1 VHCLSTRHQQKAL
14 GIQALQRVVLPAQQT
29 CQVDCQPFPEG
40 NIGLR
45 ASGMTASVSTL
56 QSKAN
61 TQQLEAIL
69 ATDGPVLIIAGPG
82 SGKTFTLVERI
93 VHLITHKGVSPESL
107 LVVTF
112 TDKAAREL
120 TTRISNRLAELGIC
134 YNLNEMYL
142 GTFHSIC
149 LRFLED
155 YREYTRLKRSFTL
168 FDQFDQ
174 QYFLYQHIKDFREL
188 PDTQFVLGD
197 DQSGR
202 WAQSEN
208 LLKWLNKVR
217 EEAIDVTTMAAAPE
231 LEIRTLAACFA
242 KYQELLH
249 ENNSL
254 DFSGIQ
260 YETLQLLENHLDVLA
275 QLREKLTYMMV
286 DEYQDTNTIQE
297 RILQLLAGER
307 RNLCVV
313 GDDDQGLYR
322 FRGATIRNILEFP
335 TLFPDGKCKQV
346 KLTVNYRSHP
356 DIIRFYN
363 DWMLEQNW
371 EIGNRLFR
379 FAKKILPREDNFPD
393 MPTVLRLAASDDK
406 GNTDIWY
413 SEVLTF
419 LNGLKYSGKLADWNQ
434 VAFLFRSVK
443 NNKVVALA
451 RFLESSGV
459 PVFSPRSNLFFERE
473 EIRLMIGALIFL
485 FPQFPQ
491 LRAWAEGVSLPI
503 WNYYDHQC
511 FKPFTDEL
519 RKTENQRLLD
529 WARPL
534 AKRHAVLAQNTDY
547 AFSGLFY
554 QLLQFPLFSRFLTEE
569 AVQGVDKGRA
579 ARNLATFS
587 KLLTKFEYLHF
598 VSVLNPDYL
607 EKNLRDLFNQFLR
620 FLSEGGIGEYEDESE
635 YAPKGCVSFLTI
647 HQSKGLEFPVV
658 VCGSLEA
665 VPRKQYGNLDVLL
678 EDGGY
683 LSKVRFEPL
692 EHIKNFDFRRLF
704 YTAFSRAQNL
714 LVLAAQ
720 ENHGRGKSPSKYFE
734 HLFYKLPSWRDVD
747 FSALNFDA
755 VKEINLKREYSFTS
769 HITVFENCA
778 EQYRFFKELE
788 FNPIRAGA
796 QLFGT
801 LVHQTIE
808 DIHKAVLRG
817 EEATISIDQIQSW
830 LTVNYQ
836 YLSKRERQYLA
847 PQTLKAVE
855 NHVLGY
861 YQREN
866 GNWDRIKEAEVEI
879 SLVKD
884 QYILKGSVDLIRGEH
899 DTVEI
904 IDFKSEKKPDM
915 EKDREQL
922 KQYQHQLEVYAHLVE
937 ERTGQKVSR
946 MHLYYTGE
954 DGGNPY
960 VSFAKDDRAIGK
972 TVTQFD
978 NIVSRIERHDYQMAA
993 RPTKLCPNCDMRAYC
1008 DNKNWKFRKV
1018 EK

>member
-1 VHCLSTRHQQKAL
+1 MTVSSAS
-14 GIQALQRVVLPAQQT
+14 
-29 CQVDCQPFPEG
+29 
-40 NIGLR
+40 LR
-45 ASGMTASVSTL
+45 SR
-56 QSKAN
+56 AN
-61 TQQLEAIL
+61 QDQLEAIL

-93 VHLITHKGVSPESL
+93 VYLITQKGISPESL
-107 LVVTF
+107 FVVTF

-120 TTRISNRLAELGIC
+120 TTRISNRLGELGIQF
-134 YNLNEMYL
+134 NLNEMFL

-149 LRFLED
+149 LRMLEE
-155 YREYTRLKRSFTL
+155 YREFTRLKRSFTL

-174 QYFLYQHIKDFREL
+174 QYFLYQHIRVFREL
-188 PDTQFVLGD
+188 PDAQLVMGD
-197 DQSGR
+197 DQTGR

-208 LLKWLNKVR
+208 LLKWLNKVS
-217 EEAIDVTTMAAAPE
+217 EEALDIDALVKAPE
-231 LEIRTLAACFA
+231 PEIHALATCFT
-242 KYQELLH
+242 KYQELLNEH
-249 ENNSL
+249 NSL

-260 YETLQLLENHLDVLA
+260 YEALKLLEEQPGVLA
-275 QLREKLTYMMV
+275 ALRKKFTHLMV

-297 RILQLLAGER
+297 RILLMLAGNH

-335 TLFPDGKCKQV
+335 ALFDAGQCKQI

-363 DWMLEQNW
+363 EWMKEQVW
-371 EIGNRLFR
+371 IDGKREFR
-379 FAKKILPREDNFPD
+379 FAKEIIPRKEDFPD
-393 MPTVLRLAASDDK
+393 LPTAVRLAASEEKED
-406 GNTDIWY
+406 NANWHA
-413 SEVLTF
+413 EVLAF
-419 LNGLKYSGKLADWNQ
+419 LNHLKGSGRLTDWNQ

-443 NNKVVALA
+443 NDKVVALA
-451 RFLESSGV
+451 RFLEAQGV
-459 PVFSPRSNLFFERE
+459 PVFSPRSNMFFERE

-485 FPQFPQ
+485 FPQFPKV
-491 LRAWAEGVSLPI
+491 RAWAEGVTLPI
-503 WNYYDHQC
+503 WDYYDHQC
-511 FKPFTDEL
+511 LKPFLDEL
-519 RKTENQRLLD
+519 RKTENKPLLD

-534 AKRHAVLAQNTDY
+534 AKRHAVLTQNTDY

-554 QLLQFPLFSRFLTEE
+554 QLLQFPLFSRFISEE

-579 ARNLATFS
+579 ARNLGTFS
-587 KLLTKFEYLHF
+587 KLLTKFEYLHY
-598 VSVLNPDYL
+598 VSVLNPEYN
-607 EKNLRDLFNQFLR
+607 EKNIRDLFNQFLR
-620 FLSEGGIGEYEDESE
+620 FLVDGGIGEYEDESE
-635 YAPKGCVSFLTI
+635 YAPKGCISFLTI

-665 VPRKQYGNLDVLL
+665 VPRKQYGELDVLL

-683 LSKVRFEPL
+683 LSKARFEPL
-692 EHIKNFDFRRLF
+692 DHIKNFDFWRLF

-714 LVLAAQ
+714 LVLATQ
-720 ENHGRGKSPSKYFE
+720 ERHGRGLGKSPSKYFE
-734 HLFYKLPSWRDVD
+734 KLFYSLPSWRDID
-747 FSALNFDA
+747 LTALTFEA
-755 VKEINLKREYSFTS
+755 VKQINLKREYSFTS

-778 EQYRFFKELE
+778 EQYRFFKDLE
-788 FNPIRAGA
+788 FNPVRAGA

-808 DIHKAVLRG
+808 DIHKAILRG
-817 EEATISIDQIQSW
+817 EESSVTPERIKDW
-830 LTVNYQ
+830 LSKNYQ
-836 YLSKRERQYLA
+836 FLSKRERQYLA
-847 PQTLKAVE
+847 PQTLRAVE

-861 YQREN
+861 FNRES

-884 QYILKGSVDLIRGEH
+884 QYILKGSVDLIRGED

-915 EKDREQL
+915 ERDRDRI
-922 KQYQHQLEVYAHLVE
+922 KQYQNQLEVYAHLVE

-954 DGGNPY
+954 DSGNPY
-960 VSFAKDDRAIGK
+960 VSFTKDDRTIGK
-972 TVTQFD
+972 TIARFD
-978 NIVSRIERHDYQMAA
+978 DIVSRIEKQDYQITT
-993 RPTKLCPNCDMRAYC
+993 RPAKRCLECDMRAYC
-1008 DNKNWKFRKV
+1008 DNKNWKFRKND
-1018 EK
+1018 

>member
-1 VHCLSTRHQQKAL
+1 MTPLNSEVDLRTQANPQQFA
-14 GIQALQRVVLPAQQT
+14 AV
-29 CQVDCQPFPEG
+29 
-40 NIGLR
+40 
-45 ASGMTASVSTL
+45 
-56 QSKAN
+56 
-61 TQQLEAIL
+61 L
-69 ATDGPVLIIAGPG
+69 ATEGPVLIIAGPG
-82 SGKTFTLVERI
+82 SGKTFTLVERVI
-93 VHLITHKGVSPESL
+93 YLITHKGVAPESL
-107 LVVTF
+107 MVVTF

-120 TTRISNRLAELGIC
+120 TTRISNRLADLRIQF
-134 YNLNEMYL
+134 NLNEMYL

-149 LRFLED
+149 LRLLED
-155 YREYTRLKRSFTL
+155 YREFTRLKRSFTL

-188 PDTQFVLGD
+188 PDAQFVMGE

-202 WAQSEN
+202 WMQSEN
-208 LLKWLNKVR
+208 LLKWLNKVS
-217 EEAIDVTTMAAAPE
+217 EEALDLRTLAAAPE
-231 LEIRTLAACFA
+231 PEIRSLAACFA

-249 ENNSL
+249 EHNAL

-260 YETLQLLENHLDVLA
+260 YEALQLLENRPEVLA
-275 QLREKLTYMMV
+275 QLREMLTHLMV

-297 RILQLLAGER
+297 RILLLLAGER

-335 TLFPDGKCKQV
+335 ALFDDSQCKQFR
-346 KLTVNYRSHP
+346 LTVNYRSHP

-363 DWMLEQNW
+363 EWMGEQTW
-371 EIGNRLFR
+371 DDGTRVFR
-379 FAKKILPREDNFPD
+379 FAKQIVAREDDFPD
-393 MPTVLRLAASDDK
+393 MPTVVRLAASDDN
-406 GNTDIWY
+406 GETTNWHA
-413 SEVLTF
+413 EVLTF
-419 LNGLKYSGKLADWNQ
+419 LNGLKASGKLSDWNQ

-443 NNKVVALA
+443 NSKVVALA
-451 RFLESSGV
+451 RFLEAEGV
-459 PVFSPRSNLFFERE
+459 PVFSPRSNMFFERE
-473 EIRLMIGALIFL
+473 EIRLMIGAMIFL
-485 FPQFPQ
+485 FPQFPKV
-491 LRAWAEGVSLPI
+491 RAWAEGVHLDA
-503 WNYYDHQC
+503 WDYYDHQC

-519 RKTENQRLLD
+519 RKPENKPLLD

-534 AKRHAVLAQNTDY
+534 AKRHAVLTQNTDY

-554 QLLQFPLFSRFLTEE
+554 QLLQFPLFSRFLSEE
-569 AVQGVDKGRA
+569 ALQSVDKGRA
-579 ARNLATFS
+579 ARNLGTLS
-587 KLLTKFEYLHF
+587 KLLTKFEYLHY
-598 VSVLNPDYL
+598 VSVLNPDFL

-620 FLSEGGIGEYEDESE
+620 FLHDGGIGEYEDEAE

-665 VPRKQYGNLDVLL
+665 VPRKQHAALDVLL
-678 EDGGY
+678 EDGCY
-683 LSKVRFEPL
+683 LSKPRFEPL
-692 EHIKNFDFRRLF
+692 DQIKHFDFRRLF

-720 ENHGRGKSPSKYFE
+720 ERDGRGLGKSPSKYFE
-734 HLFYKLPSWRDVD
+734 RLFYELPSWRDVD
-747 FSALNFDA
+747 LSALTYEA
-755 VKEINLKREYSFTS
+755 VKQINLKREYSFTS

-788 FNPIRAGA
+788 FAPIRESPM
-796 QLFGT
+796 LFGT

-808 DIHKAVLRG
+808 DIHKTVLRG
-817 EEATISIDQIQSW
+817 EEHTITLDAIKVWFSA
-830 LTVNYQ
+830 NYAM
-836 YLSKRERQYLA
+836 LSKKERVYLA
-847 PQTLKAVE
+847 PPSQQAALL
-855 NHVLGY
+855 HVLRY
-861 YQREN
+861 YEREN

-915 EKDREQL
+915 EKERERLRQC
-922 KQYQHQLEVYAHLVE
+922 QHQLEVYAHLVE

-960 VSFAKDDRAIGK
+960 VSFTKDGRAIGK
-972 TVTQFD
+972 TIARFD
-978 NIVSRIERHDYQMAA
+978 EIVARIERQDYQIAA
-993 RPTKLCPNCDMRAYC
+993 RPTKLCQSCDMRAYC
-1008 DNKNWKFRKV
+1008 DNKNWTFRRNHG
-1018 EK
+1018 

>member
-1 VHCLSTRHQQKAL
+1 
-14 GIQALQRVVLPAQQT
+14 
-29 CQVDCQPFPEG
+29 
-40 NIGLR
+40 
-45 ASGMTASVSTL
+45 MTSNTTAL

-61 TQQLEAIL
+61 PEQLEAIL

-93 VHLITHKGVSPESL
+93 VYLITHKGIAPESL

-120 TTRISNRLAELGIC
+120 TTRISNRLAELNIQF
-134 YNLNEMYL
+134 NLNEMYL

-149 LRFLED
+149 LRLLED
-155 YREYTRLKRSFTL
+155 YREFTRLKRSFTL

-174 QYFLYQHIKDFREL
+174 QYFLYQHIKGFREL
-188 PDTQFVLGD
+188 PDAQLVMGY
-197 DQSGR
+197 DQTGR

-208 LLKWLNKVR
+208 LLKWLNKVS
-217 EEAIDVTTMAAAPE
+217 EEALDAATLAVAPE
-231 LEIRTLAACFA
+231 VEIRALATCFA
-242 KYQELLH
+242 KYQELLNEH
-249 ENNSL
+249 NSL

-260 YETLQLLENHLDVLA
+260 YEALQLLEKRPEVLA
-275 QLREKLTYMMV
+275 QLRDKLTHLMV

-297 RILQLLAGER
+297 RILLLLTGER

-335 TLFPDGKCKQV
+335 ALFNEGQCKQV

-363 DWMLEQNW
+363 EWMKEQVW
-371 EIGNRLFR
+371 DDGSRVFR
-379 FAKKILPREDNFPD
+379 FAKQIVPREDDFPD
-393 MPTVLRLAASDDK
+393 LPTAVRLTASGDNGDTT
-406 GNTDIWY
+406 NWHA
-413 SEVLTF
+413 EVLAF
-419 LNGLKYSGKLADWNQ
+419 LNGLKNSGQLSDWNQ

-443 NNKVVALA
+443 SDKVVALA
-451 RFLESSGV
+451 RFLEAQGV
-459 PVFSPRSNLFFERE
+459 PVFSPRSNMFFERE
-473 EIRLMIGALIFL
+473 EVRLMIGALIFL
-485 FPQFPQ
+485 FPQFPKV
-491 LRAWAEGVSLPI
+491 RAWAEGVTLPI
-503 WNYYDHQC
+503 WDYYDHQC
-511 FKPFTDEL
+511 FKPFIDEL
-519 RKTENQRLLD
+519 RKPENKAMLD

-547 AFSGLFY
+547 TFSGLFY
-554 QLLQFPLFSRFLTEE
+554 QLLQFPLFSRFLIEE

-579 ARNLATFS
+579 ARNLGTFS

-598 VSVLNPDYL
+598 VSVLNPEWL

-620 FLSEGGIGEYEDESE
+620 FLQDGGIGEYEDEAE

-665 VPRKQYGNLDVLL
+665 VPRKQYSALDVLL

-683 LSKVRFEPL
+683 LSKERFEPL
-692 EHIKNFDFRRLF
+692 DHIKNFDFWRLF

-720 ENHGRGKSPSKYFE
+720 EKQGHGKSPSKYFE
-734 HLFYKLPSWRDVD
+734 RLFYELPSWRDID
-747 FSALNFDA
+747 LSALTFEA
-755 VKEINLKREYSFTS
+755 VKQINLKREYSFTS

-778 EQYRFFKELE
+778 EQYRFFKDLE
-788 FNPIRAGA
+788 FTPIRESPM
-796 QLFGT
+796 LFGT

-808 DIHKAVLRG
+808 DIHKVVLRG
-817 EEATISIDQIQSW
+817 EEGSLSFDAIKGWFSI
-830 LTVNYQ
+830 NYAM
-836 YLSKRERQYLA
+836 LSKKERVYLA
-847 PQTLKAVE
+847 PSSQQAALL
-855 NHVLGY
+855 HVLRY
-861 YQREN
+861 YEREN

-879 SLVKD
+879 SLIKD
-884 QYILKGSVDLIRGEH
+884 QYILRGSVDLIRGEH

-904 IDFKSEKKPDM
+904 IDFKSEKKPNM
-915 EKDREQL
+915 EKDRDRL
-922 KQYQHQLEVYAHLVE
+922 RQYQHQLEVYAHLVE

-960 VSFAKDDRAIGK
+960 VSFTKDNRAIGK
-972 TVTQFD
+972 TIARFD
-978 NIVSRIERHDYQMAA
+978 DIVARIERQDYAITA
-993 RPTKLCPNCDMRAYC
+993 RPAKLCQSCDMRAYC
-1008 DNKNWKFRKV
+1008 DTKNWKFRKND
-1018 EK
+1018 K

>member
-1 VHCLSTRHQQKAL
+1 MTVST
-14 GIQALQRVVLPAQQT
+14 T
-29 CQVDCQPFPEG
+29 
-40 NIGLR
+40 
-45 ASGMTASVSTL
+45 TL
-56 QSKAN
+56 QSTAN
-61 TQQLEAIL
+61 PQQLEAIL

-93 VHLITHKGVSPESL
+93 VYLITHKGVAPESL

-120 TTRISNRLAELGIC
+120 TTRISNRLAELNIQF
-134 YNLNEMYL
+134 NLNEMYL

-149 LRFLED
+149 LRLLED
-155 YREYTRLKRSFTL
+155 YREFTRLKRSFTL

-174 QYFLYQHIKDFREL
+174 QYFLYQHIKDFRAL
-188 PDTQFVLGD
+188 TDAQLVMGD
-197 DQSGR
+197 DQTGR

-208 LLKWLNKVR
+208 LLKWLNKVS
-217 EEAIDVTTMAAAPE
+217 EEALDAATLKAAPE
-231 LEIRTLAACFA
+231 VDIRALATCFV
-242 KYQELLH
+242 KYQELLNEH
-249 ENNSL
+249 NSL

-260 YETLQLLENHLDVLA
+260 YEALQLLEKRPEVLA
-275 QLREKLTYMMV
+275 QLREKLTHLMV

-297 RILQLLAGER
+297 RILLLLAGER

-335 TLFPDGKCKQV
+335 TLFDDGQCKQV

-363 DWMLEQNW
+363 EWMKEQTW
-371 EIGNRLFR
+371 DDGTRAFR
-379 FAKKILPREDNFPD
+379 FAKQIIPRENDFPEL
-393 MPTVLRLAASDDK
+393 PAAVRLAASDDNGETTK
-406 GNTDIWY
+406 WHA
-413 SEVLTF
+413 EVLTF
-419 LNGLKYSGKLADWNQ
+419 LNGLKASGQLADWNQ
-434 VAFLFRSVK
+434 IAFLFRSVK
-443 NNKVVALA
+443 NDKVVALA
-451 RFLESSGV
+451 RFLETQGV
-459 PVFSPRSNLFFERE
+459 AVFSPRSNMFFERE

-485 FPQFPQ
+485 FPQFPKV
-491 LRAWAEGVSLPI
+491 RAWADGVTLPI
-503 WNYYDHQC
+503 WDYYDQLC

-519 RKTENQRLLD
+519 RKPENKPLLD

-534 AKRHAVLAQNTDY
+534 AKRHAVLTQNTDY

-554 QLLQFPLFSRFLTEE
+554 QMLQFPLFSRFLTQE
-569 AVQGVDKGRA
+569 AVQSVDKGRA
-579 ARNLATFS
+579 ARNLGTFS

-598 VSVLNPDYL
+598 VSVLNPEWL

-620 FLSEGGIGEYEDESE
+620 FLQDGGIGEYEDEAE

-665 VPRKQYGNLDVLL
+665 VPRKQYSPLDVLL

-683 LSKVRFEPL
+683 LSKERFEPL
-692 EHIKNFDFRRLF
+692 DHIKNYDFWRLF

-720 ENHGRGKSPSKYFE
+720 GKQGRGRSPSKYFE
-734 HLFYKLPSWRDVD
+734 RLFFELPSWRDID
-747 FSALNFDA
+747 LSALTFEA
-755 VKEINLKREYSFTS
+755 VKQINLKREYSFTS
-769 HITVFENCA
+769 HIAVFENCA

-788 FNPIRAGA
+788 FAPIRESPM
-796 QLFGT
+796 LFGT

-817 EEATISIDQIQSW
+817 EDGTITLDGIKGWFS
-830 LTVNYQ
+830 TNYAM
-836 YLSKRERQYLA
+836 LSKKERVYLA
-847 PQTLKAVE
+847 PSSQQAALL
-855 NHVLGY
+855 HVLRY
-861 YQREN
+861 YERED

-879 SLVKD
+879 SLIKQ

-915 EKDREQL
+915 ERDRDRL
-922 KQYQHQLEVYAHLVE
+922 RQYQHQLEVYAHLVE
-937 ERTGQKVSR
+937 ERTGHKVSR

-960 VSFAKDDRAIGK
+960 VSFNKDEHAIGK
-972 TVTQFD
+972 TVARFD
-978 NIVSRIERHDYQMAA
+978 DIVASIERQDYEIVE
-993 RPTKLCPNCDMRAYC
+993 RPTKLCQSCDMRAYC
-1008 DNKNWKFRKV
+1008 DNKSWKFRKNQ
-1018 EK
+1018 

>member
-1 VHCLSTRHQQKAL
+1 
-14 GIQALQRVVLPAQQT
+14 
-29 CQVDCQPFPEG
+29 
-40 NIGLR
+40 
-45 ASGMTASVSTL
+45 MTPGTAAL

-61 TQQLEAIL
+61 PQQLEAIL

-93 VHLITHKGVSPESL
+93 VYLITHEGVAPESL

-120 TTRISNRLAELGIC
+120 TTRISNRLAELDIQF
-134 YNLNEMYL
+134 NLNEMYL

-149 LRFLED
+149 LRLLED
-155 YREYTRLKRSFTL
+155 FREFTRLKRSFTL

-174 QYFLYQHIKDFREL
+174 QYFLYQHIKDFRQL
-188 PDTQFVLGD
+188 PDAQLVMGD
-197 DQSGR
+197 DQTGR
-202 WAQSEN
+202 WAQSES
-208 LLKWLNKVR
+208 LLKWLNKVS
-217 EEAIDVTTMAAAPE
+217 EEALDAATLSAAPAV
-231 LEIRTLAACFA
+231 EIRALANCFA

-249 ENNSL
+249 EHNSL

-260 YETLQLLENHLDVLA
+260 YEALQLLETRPEVLA
-275 QLREKLTYMMV
+275 QLRDKLTHLMV

-297 RILQLLAGER
+297 RILLLLAGER

-335 TLFPDGKCKQV
+335 ALFDDGQCKQV

-363 DWMLEQNW
+363 EWMKEQVW
-371 EIGNRLFR
+371 DDGTRVFR
-379 FAKKILPREDNFPD
+379 FAKQIVPREDDFPEL
-393 MPTVLRLAASDDK
+393 PTAVRLAASDDK
-406 GNTDIWY
+406 DDTTNWHA
-413 SEVLTF
+413 EVLAF
-419 LNGLKYSGKLADWNQ
+419 LNGLKDSGQLADWNQ

-443 NNKVVALA
+443 NEKVVALA
-451 RFLESSGV
+451 RFLEAQGV
-459 PVFSPRSNLFFERE
+459 PVFSPRSNMFFERE

-485 FPQFPQ
+485 FPQFSKV
-491 LRAWAEGVSLPI
+491 RAWAEGVHLDV
-503 WNYYDHQC
+503 WDYYDHQC

-519 RKTENQRLLD
+519 RKPENKALLD

-534 AKRHAVLAQNTDY
+534 AKRHAVLTQNTDY

-554 QLLQFPLFSRFLTEE
+554 QLLQFPLFSRFLTDE

-579 ARNLATFS
+579 ARNLGTFS

-598 VSVLNPDYL
+598 VSVLNPEWL

-620 FLSEGGIGEYEDESE
+620 FLQDGGIGEYEDEAE

-665 VPRKQYGNLDVLL
+665 VPRKQYSALDVLL

-683 LSKVRFEPL
+683 LSKERFEPL
-692 EHIKNFDFRRLF
+692 DHIKNFDFWRLF

-720 ENHGRGKSPSKYFE
+720 EKQGRGKSPSKYFE
-734 HLFYKLPSWRDVD
+734 RLFYELPSWRDVD
-747 FSALNFDA
+747 LAALTFEA
-755 VKEINLKREYSFTS
+755 VRQINLKREYSFTS

-788 FNPIRAGA
+788 FTPIRESPM
-796 QLFGT
+796 LFGT

-808 DIHKAVLRG
+808 DIHKTVLRG
-817 EEATISIDQIQSW
+817 EEGSISLDGIKGWFS
-830 LTVNYQ
+830 TNYAM
-836 YLSKRERQYLA
+836 LSKKERVYLA
-847 PQTLKAVE
+847 PSSQQAALL
-855 NHVLGY
+855 HVLRY
-861 YQREN
+861 FEREN

-884 QYILKGSVDLIRGEH
+884 QYILKGSVDLIRGEN

-915 EKDREQL
+915 EKDRVRL
-922 KQYQHQLEVYAHLVE
+922 RQYQHQLEVYAHLVE

-946 MHLYYTGE
+946 MHIYYTGE

-960 VSFAKDDRAIGK
+960 VSFSKDDRAIGK
-972 TVTQFD
+972 TIARFD
-978 NIVSRIERHDYQMAA
+978 DIVARIERQDYQIAA
-993 RPTKLCPNCDMRAYC
+993 RPAKLCQNCDMRAYC
-1008 DNKNWKFRKV
+1008 DNKNWKFRNND
-1018 EK
+1018 

>member
-1 VHCLSTRHQQKAL
+1 MTNNTA
-14 GIQALQRVVLPAQQT
+14 ALQT
-29 CQVDCQPFPEG
+29 
-40 NIGLR
+40 
-45 ASGMTASVSTL
+45 
-56 QSKAN
+56 KAN
-61 TQQLEAIL
+61 PQQLEAIL

-93 VHLITHKGVSPESL
+93 VYLITQKDIAPESL
-107 LVVTF
+107 FVVTF

-120 TTRISNRLAELGIC
+120 TTRISNRLVELSIKF
-134 YNLNEMYL
+134 NLNDMYL

-149 LRFLED
+149 LRLLED
-155 YREYTRLKRSFTL
+155 FREFTRLKRSFTL

-188 PDTQFVLGD
+188 PDAKLVIGN

-202 WAQSEN
+202 WAQSES
-208 LLKWLNKVR
+208 LLKWLNKVA
-217 EEAIDVTTMAAAPE
+217 EEALDLPTLEAAPDIE
-231 LEIRTLAACFA
+231 VRVLATCFR

-249 ENNSL
+249 EHNSL

-260 YETLQLLENHLDVLA
+260 YEALQLLEKRPEVLA
-275 QLREKLTYMMV
+275 HLREKFSYLMV

-297 RILQLLAGER
+297 RILLLLAGER
-307 RNLCVV
+307 CNLCVV

-335 TLFPDGKCKQV
+335 ALFDEGQCKRAT
-346 KLTVNYRSHP
+346 LTVNYRSHP

-363 DWMLEQNW
+363 EWMREQTW
-371 EIGNRLFR
+371 DDGTRVFR
-379 FAKKILPREDNFPD
+379 FAKQIVPREDDFPD
-393 MPTVLRLAASDDK
+393 MPTAVRLAASDGK
-406 GNTDIWY
+406 GETTNWHA
-413 SEVLTF
+413 EVLAF
-419 LNGLKYSGKLADWNQ
+419 LNGLKASGKLSDWNQ

-443 NNKVVALA
+443 NDKVVALA
-451 RFLESSGV
+451 RFLESEGV
-459 PVFSPRSNLFFERE
+459 PVFSPRSNMFFERE

-485 FPQFPQ
+485 FPQFPKV
-491 LRAWAEGVSLPI
+491 RAWTEGVHLDI
-503 WNYYDHQC
+503 WDYYDQLC

-519 RKTENQRLLD
+519 RKPENKSLLD

-534 AKRHAVLAQNTDY
+534 AKHHAVLTQNTDY

-554 QLLQFPLFSRFLTEE
+554 QLLQFPLFSCFLSEE

-579 ARNLATFS
+579 ARNLGTFS

-598 VSVLNPDYL
+598 VSVLNPEWL
-607 EKNLRDLFNQFLR
+607 EKNIRDLFNQFLR
-620 FLSEGGIGEYEDESE
+620 FLVDGGIGEYEDESE

-665 VPRKQYGNLDVLL
+665 VPRKQHTALDELL
-678 EDGGY
+678 EDAGY
-683 LSKVRFEPL
+683 LSKPRFEPRN
-692 EHIKNFDFRRLF
+692 HIKNFDFWRLF

-720 ENHGRGKSPSKYFE
+720 ERQGRGLGKSPSRYFE
-734 HLFYKLPSWRDVD
+734 HLFYELPSWRTVD
-747 FSALNFDA
+747 LSALTFEA
-755 VKEINLKREYSFTS
+755 VKQINLKREYSFTS
-769 HITVFENCA
+769 HINVFESCA

-817 EEATISIDQIQSW
+817 EEATVNPEQIQSW
-830 LTVNYQ
+830 MTINYQ

-855 NHVLGY
+855 QHILGY
-861 YQREN
+861 YEREK

-899 DTVEI
+899 DTVEV

-915 EKDREQL
+915 EKDRERL
-922 KQYQHQLEVYAHLVE
+922 RQYQHQLEVYAHLVE
-937 ERTGQKVSR
+937 ERTGQKVGR

-960 VSFAKDDRAIGK
+960 VSFTKDDRAIGK
-972 TVTQFD
+972 TIARFD
-978 NIVSRIERHDYQMAA
+978 DIVERI
-993 RPTKLCPNCDMRAYC
+993 
-1008 DNKNWKFRKV
+1008 
-1018 EK
+1018 

>member
-1 VHCLSTRHQQKAL
+1 
-14 GIQALQRVVLPAQQT
+14 
-29 CQVDCQPFPEG
+29 
-40 NIGLR
+40 
-45 ASGMTASVSTL
+45 MTSSAAAL

-61 TQQLEAIL
+61 PQQLEAIL

-93 VHLITHKGVSPESL
+93 VYLITQKGVAPESL
-107 LVVTF
+107 FVVTF

-120 TTRISNRLAELGIC
+120 TTRISNRLTDLGIKF
-134 YNLNEMYL
+134 NLNEMYL

-149 LRFLED
+149 LRLLED
-155 YREYTRLKRSFTL
+155 YREFTRLKRSFML

-188 PDTQFVLGD
+188 PDAQLVMGD
-197 DQSGR
+197 DQTGR

-208 LLKWLNKVR
+208 LLKWVNKVS
-217 EEAIDVTTMAAAPE
+217 EEALDATTLAAAPE
-231 LEIRTLAACFA
+231 PEIRALATCFA

-260 YETLQLLENHLDVLA
+260 YEALQLLEKRPEVLA
-275 QLREKLTYMMV
+275 QVRERLSYLMV

-297 RILQLLAGER
+297 RILLLLAGEKK
-307 RNLCVV
+307 NLCVV

-335 TLFPDGKCKQV
+335 ALFDDSQCKQV

-363 DWMLEQNW
+363 EWMKEQVW
-371 EIGNRLFR
+371 DDGTRVFR
-379 FAKKILPREDNFPD
+379 FAKQIVPREDDFPD
-393 MPTVLRLAASDDK
+393 MPTVVRLAASDEK
-406 GNTDIWY
+406 GETTNWHA
-413 SEVLTF
+413 EVLAF
-419 LNGLKYSGKLADWNQ
+419 LNGLKASGQLTDWNQ

-443 NNKVVALA
+443 SDKVVALA
-451 RFLESSGV
+451 RFLETEGV
-459 PVFSPRSNLFFERE
+459 PVFSPRSNMFFERE

-485 FPQFPQ
+485 FPQFPKV
-491 LRAWAEGVSLPI
+491 RAWAEDVHLDI
-503 WNYYDHQC
+503 WDYYDQLC

-519 RKTENQRLLD
+519 RKPENKPLLD

-579 ARNLATFS
+579 ARNLGAFS

-598 VSVLNPDYL
+598 VSVLNPSFL
-607 EKNLRDLFNQFLR
+607 EKNIRDLFNQFLR
-620 FLSEGGIGEYEDESE
+620 FLQDGGIGEYEDEAE

-665 VPRKQYGNLDVLL
+665 VPRKQYSALDVLL

-683 LSKVRFEPL
+683 LSKERFEPL
-692 EHIKNFDFRRLF
+692 DHIKNFDFWRLF

-720 ENHGRGKSPSKYFE
+720 EKQGRGKSPSKYFE
-734 HLFYKLPSWRDVD
+734 RLFYELPSWRDVNL
-747 FSALNFDA
+747 SALTFEA
-755 VKEINLKREYSFTS
+755 VKQINLKREYSFTS

-778 EQYRFFKELE
+778 EQYRFFKDLE
-788 FNPIRAGA
+788 FAPIRESPM
-796 QLFGT
+796 LFGT

-808 DIHKAVLRG
+808 DIHKTVLRG
-817 EEATISIDQIQSW
+817 EEGTITFDAIKGW
-830 LTVNYQ
+830 FLTNYAM
-836 YLSKRERQYLA
+836 LSKKERVYLA
-847 PQTLKAVE
+847 PSSQQAALL
-855 NHVLGY
+855 HVVRY
-861 YQREN
+861 YEREN

-884 QYILKGSVDLIRGEH
+884 QYILKGSVDLIRGEN

-915 EKDREQL
+915 EKDRDRL
-922 KQYQHQLEVYAHLVE
+922 RQYQSQLEVYAHLVE

-954 DGGNPY
+954 AGGNPY
-960 VSFAKDDRAIGK
+960 VSFSKDDRAIGK
-972 TVTQFD
+972 TIARFD
-978 NIVSRIERHDYQMAA
+978 DIVARIERQDYQIAA
-993 RPTKLCPNCDMRAYC
+993 RPAKLCLSCDMRAYC
-1008 DNKNWKFRKV
+1008 DNKNWKFRKND
-1018 EK
+1018 

>member
-1 VHCLSTRHQQKAL
+1 
-14 GIQALQRVVLPAQQT
+14 
-29 CQVDCQPFPEG
+29 
-40 NIGLR
+40 
-45 ASGMTASVSTL
+45 MTSNATVL

-61 TQQLEAIL
+61 PQQLEAIL

-93 VHLITHKGVSPESL
+93 VYLITHKGVAPESL

-120 TTRISNRLAELGIC
+120 TTRISNRLAELNIQF
-134 YNLNEMYL
+134 NLNEMYL

-149 LRFLED
+149 LRLLED
-155 YREYTRLKRSFTL
+155 YREFTRLKRSFTL

-188 PDTQFVLGD
+188 PDAQLVMGH
-197 DQSGR
+197 DQTGR

-208 LLKWLNKVR
+208 LLKWLNKVS
-217 EEAIDVTTMAAAPE
+217 EEALDAAMLAAAPE
-231 LEIRTLAACFA
+231 VEIRALATCFA
-242 KYQELLH
+242 KYQELLNEH
-249 ENNSL
+249 NSL

-260 YETLQLLENHLDVLA
+260 YEALQLLEKRPEVLA
-275 QLREKLTYMMV
+275 QLRDKLTHLMV

-297 RILQLLAGER
+297 RILLLLAGER
-307 RNLCVV
+307 SNLCVV

-335 TLFPDGKCKQV
+335 ALFNDGQCKQV

-363 DWMLEQNW
+363 EWMKEQVW
-371 EIGNRLFR
+371 DDGTRVFR
-379 FAKKILPREDNFPD
+379 FAKQIVPREDDFPD
-393 MPTVLRLAASDDK
+393 LPTAVRLTASDDN
-406 GNTDIWY
+406 GDTTNWHA
-413 SEVLTF
+413 EVLAF
-419 LNGLKYSGKLADWNQ
+419 LNGLKGSGQLSDWNQ

-443 NNKVVALA
+443 NDKVVALA
-451 RFLESSGV
+451 RFLEAQGV
-459 PVFSPRSNLFFERE
+459 PVFSPRSNMFFERE

-485 FPQFPQ
+485 FPQFPKV
-491 LRAWAEGVSLPI
+491 RMWAEGVTLPI
-503 WNYYDHQC
+503 WDYYDHQC
-511 FKPFTDEL
+511 FKLFIDEL
-519 RKTENQRLLD
+519 RKPENKAMLD

-534 AKRHAVLAQNTDY
+534 AKRHAVLTQNTDY

-569 AVQGVDKGRA
+569 AVQGVGKGRA
-579 ARNLATFS
+579 ARNLGTFS

-598 VSVLNPDYL
+598 VSVLNPEWL

-620 FLSEGGIGEYEDESE
+620 FLQDGGIGEYEDEAE

-665 VPRKQYGNLDVLL
+665 VPRKQYSALDVLL

-683 LSKVRFEPL
+683 LSKERFEPL
-692 EHIKNFDFRRLF
+692 DHIKSFDFWRLF

-720 ENHGRGKSPSKYFE
+720 EKQGHGKSPSKYFE
-734 HLFYKLPSWRDVD
+734 RLFYELPSWRDVD
-747 FSALNFDA
+747 LLALTFEA
-755 VKEINLKREYSFTS
+755 VKQINLKREYSFTS

-788 FNPIRAGA
+788 FAPIRESPM
-796 QLFGT
+796 LFGT

-808 DIHKAVLRG
+808 DIHKTVLRG
-817 EEATISIDQIQSW
+817 EEGSINFDAIKGWFS
-830 LTVNYQ
+830 TNYAM
-836 YLSKRERQYLA
+836 LSKKERVYLA
-847 PQTLKAVE
+847 PSSQQAALL
-855 NHVLGY
+855 HVLRY
-861 YQREN
+861 YEREN
-866 GNWDRIKEAEVEI
+866 GHWDRIKEAEVEI
-879 SLVKD
+879 SLIKE
-884 QYILKGSVDLIRGEH
+884 QYILKGSVDLIRGEQ

-915 EKDREQL
+915 EKDRDRL
-922 KQYQHQLEVYAHLVE
+922 RQYQSQLEVYAHLVE

-960 VSFAKDDRAIGK
+960 VSFSKDDRAIGK
-972 TVTQFD
+972 TIARFD
-978 NIVSRIERHDYQMAA
+978 DIVARIERQDYAITA
-993 RPTKLCPNCDMRAYC
+993 RPAKLCQSCDVRAYC
-1008 DNKNWKFRKV
+1008 DNKSWKFRNNDS
-1018 EK
+1018 

>member
-1 VHCLSTRHQQKAL
+1 MTS
-14 GIQALQRVVLPAQQT
+14 IPA
-29 CQVDCQPFPEG
+29 
-40 NIGLR
+40 
-45 ASGMTASVSTL
+45 TL

-61 TQQLEAIL
+61 PQQLEAIL

-93 VHLITHKGVSPESL
+93 VYLITHKGVAPESL
-107 LVVTF
+107 FVVTF

-120 TTRISNRLAELGIC
+120 TTRISNRLSELNIKF
-134 YNLNEMYL
+134 NLNEMYL

-149 LRFLED
+149 LRILEEF
-155 YREYTRLKRSFTL
+155 REFTRLKRSFTL

-174 QYFLYQHIKDFREL
+174 QYFLYQRIKNFREL
-188 PDTQFVLGD
+188 PDAQLVMGD

-208 LLKWLNKVR
+208 LLKWLNKVS
-217 EEAIDVTTMAAAPE
+217 EEALD
-231 LEIRTLAACFA
+231 LDTLAAAADVEIRALAKCFT
-242 KYQELLH
+242 KYQELLQ

-260 YETLQLLENHLDVLA
+260 YEALQLLEGRQEVLG
-275 QLREKLTYMMV
+275 QLREKLTYLMV

-297 RILQLLAGER
+297 RILLLLAGEK

-335 TLFPDGKCKQV
+335 SLFDEGQCKRVTLS
-346 KLTVNYRSHP
+346 VNYRSHP

-363 DWMLEQNW
+363 EWMREQTW
-371 EIGNRLFR
+371 DDGKRVFR
-379 FAKKILPREDNFPD
+379 FAKQIVPCEDDFPD
-393 MPTVLRLAASDDK
+393 MPAALRLAA
-406 GNTDIWY
+406 TDNKDETTNWHA
-413 SEVLTF
+413 EVLTF
-419 LNGLKYSGKLADWNQ
+419 LNSLKASGKLSDWNQ

-443 NNKVVALA
+443 SDKVVRLA
-451 RFLESSGV
+451 RFLEAEGV
-459 PVFSPRSNLFFERE
+459 PVFSPRSNMFFERE

-485 FPQFPQ
+485 FPQFPKI
-491 LRAWAEGVSLPI
+491 RAWVEGVKLPI
-503 WNYYDHQC
+503 WDYYDQIC
-511 FKPFTDEL
+511 FAAFAAEL
-519 RKTENQRLLD
+519 RKPENKPLLD

-547 AFSGLFY
+547 AFTGLFY
-554 QLLQFPLFSRFLTEE
+554 QLLQFPLFSRFLTDE

-579 ARNLATFS
+579 ARNLGTFS
-587 KLLTKFEYLHF
+587 KLLAKFEYLHF
-598 VSVLNPDYL
+598 VSVLNPEWL
-607 EKNLRDLFNQFLR
+607 ERNIRDLFNQFLR
-620 FLSEGGIGEYEDESE
+620 FLVDGGIGEYEDEAE

-665 VPRKQYGNLDVLL
+665 VPRKQYSALDVML

-683 LSKVRFEPL
+683 LSKERFEPL
-692 EHIKNFDFRRLF
+692 DHIKNFDFWRLF
-704 YTAFSRAQNL
+704 YTGFSRAQNL
-714 LVLAAQ
+714 LVLATQ
-720 ENHGRGKSPSKYFE
+720 EKQGRGRSPSKYFE
-734 HLFYKLPSWRDVD
+734 RLFYELPSWRDVD
-747 FSALNFDA
+747 LAALSYA
-755 VKEINLKREYSFTS
+755 SVKQINLKREYSFTS

-808 DIHKAVLRG
+808 DIHKAVLRN
-817 EEATISIDQIQSW
+817 EVATITPESIKGW
-830 LTVNYQ
+830 LNTNYQ

-855 NHVLGY
+855 GHVLSY
-861 YQREN
+861 FKRES

-915 EKDREQL
+915 ERDRSRI

-954 DGGNPY
+954 DDGNPY
-960 VSFAKDDRAIGK
+960 VSFNKDERAIGK
-972 TVTQFD
+972 TIAQFD
-978 NIVSRIERHDYQMAA
+978 DIVARIEKQDYQIAA
-993 RPTKLCPNCDMRAYC
+993 RPAKLCQNCDMRAYC
-1008 DNKNWKFRKV
+1008 DNKNWKFRMSDK
-1018 EK
+1018 

>member
-1 VHCLSTRHQQKAL
+1 MSTSA
-14 GIQALQRVVLPAQQT
+14 
-29 CQVDCQPFPEG
+29 
-40 NIGLR
+40 
-45 ASGMTASVSTL
+45 TAL

-61 TQQLEAIL
+61 PQQLEAIL

-93 VHLITHKGVSPESL
+93 VYLITHKGVAPESL

-120 TTRISNRLAELGIC
+120 TTRISNRLAELDIQF
-134 YNLNEMYL
+134 NLNDMYL

-149 LRFLED
+149 LRLLED
-155 YREYTRLKRSFTL
+155 YREFTRLKRSFTL

-188 PDTQFVLGD
+188 PDAELVMGD
-197 DQSGR
+197 AQTGR

-208 LLKWLNKVR
+208 LLKWLNKIS
-217 EEAIDVTTMAAAPE
+217 EEALDASTLSTAKEV
-231 LEIRTLAACFA
+231 EIRALASCFT

-249 ENNSL
+249 EHNSL

-260 YETLQLLENHLDVLA
+260 YEALQLLEQHPEVLG
-275 QLREKLTYMMV
+275 QLRDKLTHLMV

-297 RILQLLAGER
+297 RILLLLAGEL

-335 TLFPDGKCKQV
+335 ALFDDGQCKQV

-363 DWMLEQNW
+363 EWMKEQAW
-371 EIGNRLFR
+371 DDGTRVFR
-379 FAKKILPREDNFPD
+379 FAKQIVPREDDFPEL
-393 MPTVLRLAASDDK
+393 PTAVRLAASDEK
-406 GNTDIWY
+406 NETTNWHA
-413 SEVLTF
+413 EVLAF
-419 LNGLKYSGKLADWNQ
+419 LNGLKATGQLADWNQ

-443 NNKVVALA
+443 NDKVVALA
-451 RFLESSGV
+451 RFLETQGV
-459 PVFSPRSNLFFERE
+459 PVFSPRSNMFFERE

-485 FPQFPQ
+485 FPQFPKV
-491 LRAWAEGVSLPI
+491 RAWAEGVHLDI
-503 WNYYDHQC
+503 WDYYDQLC

-519 RKTENQRLLD
+519 RKPENKPLLD
-529 WARPL
+529 WIRPL
-534 AKRHAVLAQNTDY
+534 AKRHAVLTQNTDY

-569 AVQGVDKGRA
+569 AVHGVDKGRA
-579 ARNLATFS
+579 ARNLGTLS

-598 VSVLNPDYL
+598 VSVLNPEWL
-607 EKNLRDLFNQFLR
+607 EKNIRDLFNQFLR
-620 FLSEGGIGEYEDESE
+620 FLQDGGIGEYEDEAE

-665 VPRKQYGNLDVLL
+665 VPRKQYSALDVLL

-683 LSKVRFEPL
+683 LSKERFEPL
-692 EHIKNFDFRRLF
+692 DYIKNFDFWRLF

-720 ENHGRGKSPSKYFE
+720 EKQGRGKSPSKYFD
-734 HLFYKLPSWRDVD
+734 HLFYELPSWRDVD
-747 FSALNFDA
+747 LSELTFEA
-755 VKEINLKREYSFTS
+755 VKQINLKREYSFTS

-817 EEATISIDQIQSW
+817 EESIVTPDKLQSCM
-830 LTVNYQ
+830 LVNYQ

-847 PQTLKAVE
+847 PQTLKSVE
-855 NHVLGY
+855 QHVLGY
-861 YQREN
+861 YEREKSD
-866 GNWDRIKEAEVEI
+866 WSRIKEAEVEI

-915 EKDREQL
+915 EKDRDRL
-922 KQYQHQLEVYAHLVE
+922 RQYQSQLEVYAHLVE

-954 DGGNPY
+954 KGGNPY
-960 VSFAKDDRAIGK
+960 VSFSKDDRAIGK
-972 TVTQFD
+972 TIARFD
-978 NIVSRIERHDYQMAA
+978 DIVARIERQDYGLSA
-993 RPTKLCPNCDMRAYC
+993 RPAKLCQNCDMRAYC
-1008 DNKNWKFRKV
+1008 DNKNWKFRKND
-1018 EK
+1018 

>member
-1 VHCLSTRHQQKAL
+1 MTSVT
-14 GIQALQRVVLPAQQT
+14 
-29 CQVDCQPFPEG
+29 PE
-40 NIGLR
+40 LK
-45 ASGMTASVSTL
+45 T
-56 QSKAN
+56 KAN
-61 TQQLEAIL
+61 PQQLEAIL

-93 VHLITHKGVSPESL
+93 VYLITHKGVAPESL
-107 LVVTF
+107 FVVTF

-120 TTRISNRLAELGIC
+120 TTRISNRLSELGIKF
-134 YNLNEMYL
+134 NLNEMYL

-149 LRFLED
+149 LRILED
-155 YREYTRLKRSFTL
+155 YREFTRLKRSFTL

-174 QYFLYQHIKDFREL
+174 QYFLYQRINEFRPL
-188 PDTQFVLGD
+188 PDVQLIMGD

-202 WAQSEN
+202 WAQSEQ
-208 LLKWLNKVR
+208 LLKWLNKVS
-217 EEAIDVTTMAAAPE
+217 EEALDLAE
-231 LEIRTLAACFA
+231 LETAPDVEVRALAACFR

-249 ENNSL
+249 EHNCL

-260 YETLQLLENHLDVLA
+260 YEALQLLEKRPEVLA
-275 QLREKLTYMMV
+275 ELREKFSYLMV

-297 RILQLLAGER
+297 RILLLLAGER

-335 TLFPDGKCKQV
+335 ALFDEGQCKQV
-346 KLTVNYRSHP
+346 ALTVNYRSHP

-363 DWMLEQNW
+363 EWMQEQTW
-371 EIGNRLFR
+371 DDGTRSFR
-379 FAKKILPREDNFPD
+379 FAKKIVPRDDVFPEVA
-393 MPTVLRLAASDDK
+393 TAVRLAAADAPDDTT
-406 GNTDIWY
+406 NWHA
-413 SEVLTF
+413 EVLGF
-419 LNGLKYSGKLADWNQ
+419 LHGLRDSGQLADWNQ

-443 NNKVVALA
+443 NDRVVALA
-451 RFLESSGV
+451 RFLEGEGV
-459 PVFSPRSNLFFERE
+459 PVYSPRSNVFFERE
-473 EIRLMIGALIFL
+473 EIRLMIGVLIFL
-485 FPQFPQ
+485 FPQFTKVRQ
-491 LRAWAEGVSLPI
+491 WAEGAQLDI
-503 WNYYDHQC
+503 WTYYDHLC

-519 RKTENQRLLD
+519 RKPENKRLLD

-554 QLLQFPLFSRFLTEE
+554 QLLQFPLFSRFLSEE
-569 AVQGVDKGRA
+569 ALHGVDKGRA
-579 ARNLATFS
+579 ARNLATLS
-587 KLLTKFEYLHF
+587 KLLTKFEYLHY
-598 VSVLNPDYL
+598 VSVLNPEWL

-620 FLSEGGIGEYEDESE
+620 FLSDGGIGEYEDEAE

-665 VPRKQYGNLDVLL
+665 VPRKQHTALDELL

-683 LSKVRFEPL
+683 LSKPRFEPL
-692 EHIKNFDFRRLF
+692 EHIKHFDFRRLF

-720 ENHGRGKSPSKYFE
+720 ERNGRGLGKSPSKYFE
-734 HLFYKLPSWRDVD
+734 RLFDDMPSWRTV
-747 FSALNFDA
+747 SLGALTFEA

-778 EQYRFFKELE
+778 EQYRFFKDLE
-788 FNPIRAGA
+788 FAPIRESPM
-796 QLFGT
+796 LFGT

-808 DIHKAVLRG
+808 DIHKTVLRG
-817 EEATISIDQIQSW
+817 EEGTITFDAIRSW
-830 LTVNYQ
+830 FSTNYAM
-836 YLSKRERQYLA
+836 LSKKERVYLA
-847 PQTLKAVE
+847 PASQQAALL
-855 NHVLGY
+855 HVMRY
-861 YQREN
+861 YEREN

-884 QYILKGSVDLIRGEH
+884 QYILKGSVDLIRGER

-915 EKDREQL
+915 EKDRERL
-922 KQYQHQLEVYAHLVE
+922 RQYQHQLEVYAHLVE

-960 VSFAKDDRAIGK
+960 VSFTKDDRAIGK
-972 TVTQFD
+972 TIAQFD
-978 NIVSRIERHDYQMAA
+978 DIVSRIERQDYQMAA
-993 RPTKLCPNCDMRAYC
+993 RPAKLCQNCDMRAYC
-1008 DNKNWKFRKV
+1008 DNKNWTFTKAR
-1018 EK
+1018 

>member
-1 VHCLSTRHQQKAL
+1 M
-14 GIQALQRVVLPAQQT
+14 
-29 CQVDCQPFPEG
+29 
-40 NIGLR
+40 IG
-45 ASGMTASVSTL
+45 TAVAL

-61 TQQLEAIL
+61 PQQLEAIL

-93 VHLITHKGVSPESL
+93 VYLITQKSVAPESL
-107 LVVTF
+107 FVVTF

-120 TTRISNRLAELGIC
+120 TTRISSRLTDVGIKF
-134 YNLNEMYL
+134 NLNEMYL

-149 LRFLED
+149 LRLLED
-155 YREYTRLKRSFTL
+155 FREFTRLKRSFTL

-188 PDTQFVLGD
+188 PDAQLVIGD

-202 WAQSEN
+202 WTQSEN
-208 LLKWLNKVR
+208 LLKWLNKVS
-217 EEAIDVTTMAAAPE
+217 EEALDLATLVAAPE
-231 LEIRTLAACFA
+231 VEIRALAACFA
-242 KYQELLH
+242 KYQELLL

-260 YETLQLLENHLDVLA
+260 YEALKLLEKRPEVLA
-275 QLREKLTYMMV
+275 QLHEKLTHLMV

-297 RILQLLAGER
+297 RILLLLAGER

-335 TLFPDGKCKQV
+335 SLFDEGQCKRVTLS
-346 KLTVNYRSHP
+346 VNYRSHP

-363 DWMLEQNW
+363 KWMREQTW
-371 EIGNRLFR
+371 DDGTRVFR
-379 FAKKILPREDNFPD
+379 FAKQIVPREDDFPD
-393 MPTVLRLAASDDK
+393 VPTAVRLAS
-406 GNTDIWY
+406 TDNKDETTNWHA
-413 SEVLTF
+413 EVLAL
-419 LNGLKYSGKLADWNQ
+419 LNGLKESGQLSDWSQ

-443 NNKVVALA
+443 NEKVVALA
-451 RFLESSGV
+451 RFLEAQGV
-459 PVFSPRSNLFFERE
+459 PVFSPRSNMFFERE

-485 FPQFPQ
+485 FPEFPKM
-491 LRAWAEGVSLPI
+491 REWAEGATLPI
-503 WNYYDHQC
+503 WEYYDHRC
-511 FKPFTDEL
+511 FAAFTTEL
-519 RKTENQRLLD
+519 RKPENKPLLD

-534 AKRHAVLAQNTDY
+534 AKRHAVLTQNTDY

-554 QLLQFPLFSRFLTEE
+554 QLLQFPLFARFLTEE

-579 ARNLATFS
+579 AHNLGTFS

-598 VSVLNPDYL
+598 VSVLNPEWL
-607 EKNLRDLFNQFLR
+607 GKNIRDLFNQFLR
-620 FLSEGGIGEYEDESE
+620 FLVEGGIGEYEDESE

-665 VPRKQYGNLDVLL
+665 VPRKQYGALEVLL

-683 LSKVRFEPL
+683 LSKERFEPL
-692 EHIKNFDFRRLF
+692 DHIKNFDFWRLF

-720 ENHGRGKSPSKYFE
+720 ERQGRGLGKSPSKYFDR
-734 HLFYKLPSWRDVD
+734 LFYELPSWREVD
-747 FSALNFDA
+747 LSVLVFEA
-755 VKEINLKREYSFTS
+755 VKQINLKREYSFTS

-778 EQYRFFKELE
+778 EQYRFFKQLE
-788 FNPIRAGA
+788 FAPIRESPM
-796 QLFGT
+796 LFGT

-817 EEATISIDQIQSW
+817 EESTLSREVVEGWFSS
-830 LTVNYQ
+830 NYAM
-836 YLSKRERQYLA
+836 LSKKERVYLA
-847 PQTLKAVE
+847 PASQQAALL
-855 NHVLGY
+855 HVLRY

-866 GNWDRIKEAEVEI
+866 GQWDRIKEAEVEI

-884 QYILKGSVDLIRGEH
+884 QYILRGSVDLIRGEL

-915 EKDREQL
+915 EKDRDRL
-922 KQYQHQLEVYAHLVE
+922 RQYQHQLEVYAHLVE

-960 VSFAKDDRAIGK
+960 VSFSKDDRAIGK
-972 TVTQFD
+972 TIARFD
-978 NIVSRIERHDYQMAA
+978 DIVARIERQDYGIAS
-993 RPTKLCPNCDMRAYC
+993 RPAKLCQNCDMRAYC
-1008 DNKNWKFRKV
+1008 DNKNWKFRKSDQ
-1018 EK
+1018 

>member
-1 VHCLSTRHQQKAL
+1 MSSIDA
-14 GIQALQRVVLPAQQT
+14 A
-29 CQVDCQPFPEG
+29 
-40 NIGLR
+40 
-45 ASGMTASVSTL
+45 L

-61 TQQLEAIL
+61 LQQLEAIL
-69 ATDGPVLIIAGPG
+69 ATEGPVLIIAGPG

-93 VHLITHKGVSPESL
+93 VYLITQKGVAPESL
-107 LVVTF
+107 FVVTF

-120 TTRISNRLAELGIC
+120 TTRISNRLSELGIQF
-134 YNLNEMYL
+134 NLNEMYL

-149 LRFLED
+149 LRMLED
-155 YREYTRLKRSFTL
+155 FREFTRLKRSFTL

-174 QYFLYQHIKDFREL
+174 QYFLYQHIKHFREL
-188 PDTQFVLGD
+188 PDAQLVMGD

-202 WAQSEN
+202 WSQSEN
-208 LLKWLNKVR
+208 LLKWLNKVS
-217 EEAIDVTTMAAAPE
+217 EEALDVAALAAAPE
-231 LEIRTLAACFA
+231 VEIRALAACFA

-249 ENNSL
+249 ESNSL

-260 YETLQLLENHLDVLA
+260 YEALQLLERRPEVLGK
-275 QLREKLTYMMV
+275 LREKLTYLMV

-297 RILQLLAGER
+297 RILLLLAGEK

-335 TLFPDGKCKQV
+335 SLFDDGQCQQV

-363 DWMLEQNW
+363 EWMREQTW
-371 EIGNRLFR
+371 DDGTRAFR
-379 FAKKILPREDNFPD
+379 FAKQIVPREDDFPAV
-393 MPTVLRLAASDDK
+393 PTAVQLAASDEQDETT
-406 GNTDIWY
+406 NWHA
-413 SEVLTF
+413 EVLAF
-419 LNGLKYSGKLADWNQ
+419 LNGLKDADKLSDWNQ

-443 NNKVVALA
+443 NDKVVALA
-451 RFLESSGV
+451 RFLEAQGV
-459 PVFSPRSNLFFERE
+459 PVFSPRSNMFFERE
-473 EIRLMIGALIFL
+473 EVRLMIGALIFL
-485 FPQFPQ
+485 FPQFPKV
-491 LRAWAEGVSLPI
+491 RVWAEGVTLPV

-511 FKPFTDEL
+511 FAAFTAEL
-519 RKTENQRLLD
+519 RKPENKPLLD

-569 AVQGVDKGRA
+569 AVQGVDRGRA
-579 ARNLATFS
+579 ARNLGTFS

-598 VSVLNPDYL
+598 VSVLNPEWL
-607 EKNLRDLFNQFLR
+607 EKNIRDLFNQFLR
-620 FLSEGGIGEYEDESE
+620 FLQDGGIGEYEDESE

-665 VPRKQYGNLDVLL
+665 VPRKQYGELDVLL

-683 LSKVRFEPL
+683 LSKERFEPL
-692 EHIKNFDFRRLF
+692 DRIKNFDFWRLF

-714 LVLAAQ
+714 LVLASQ
-720 ENHGRGKSPSKYFE
+720 VKHGRGKSPSKYFE
-734 HLFYKLPSWRDVD
+734 RLFIELPSWRDVD
-747 FSALNFDA
+747 LSALTFEA
-755 VKEINLKREYSFTS
+755 VKQINLKREYSFTS

-788 FNPIRAGA
+788 FAPIRESPM
-796 QLFGT
+796 LFGT

-808 DIHKAVLRG
+808 DIHKTVLRG
-817 EEATISIDQIQSW
+817 EEATLSHGAIEGWFSA
-830 LTVNYQ
+830 NYAM
-836 YLSKRERQYLA
+836 LSKKERVYLA
-847 PQTLKAVE
+847 PSSQQAALL
-855 NHVLGY
+855 HVLRY
-861 YQREN
+861 YDREN

-884 QYILKGSVDLIRGEH
+884 QYILKGSVDLIRGEQ

-915 EKDREQL
+915 EKDRDRL
-922 KQYQHQLEVYAHLVE
+922 RQYQHQLEVYAHLVE
-937 ERTGQKVSR
+937 ERTGQQVSR

-960 VSFAKDDRAIGK
+960 VSFNKDDRAIGK
-972 TVTQFD
+972 TIMRFDDIVT
-978 NIVSRIERHDYQMAA
+978 RIERQDYGIAA
-993 RPTKLCPNCDMRAYC
+993 RPTKLCQNCDMRAYC
-1008 DNKNWKFRKV
+1008 DNKNWKFRKSD
-1018 EK
+1018 

>member
-1 VHCLSTRHQQKAL
+1 MS
-14 GIQALQRVVLPAQQT
+14 
-29 CQVDCQPFPEG
+29 
-40 NIGLR
+40 
-45 ASGMTASVSTL
+45 SGPNAR
-56 QSKAN
+56 
-61 TQQLEAIL
+61 QLEAIEH
-69 ATDGPVLIIAGPG
+69 TDGPLLIIAGPG
-82 SGKTFTLVERI
+82 SGKTYTLVERI
-93 VHLITHKGVSPESL
+93 VYLITHKGIAPESL
-107 LVVTF
+107 FVVTF

-120 TTRISNRLAELGIC
+120 TTRISNRLAELSIQF
-134 YNLNEMYL
+134 NLNEMYL

-149 LRFLED
+149 LRLLED
-155 YREYTRLKRSFTL
+155 FREFTRLKRSFTL

-174 QYFLYQHIKDFREL
+174 QYFVYQHIKEFREL
-188 PDTQFVLGD
+188 PDAQLVMGD
-197 DQSGR
+197 DQTGR
-202 WAQSEN
+202 WSQSES
-208 LLKWLNKVR
+208 LLKLLNKVS
-217 EEAIDVTTMAAAPE
+217 EEALDTSILAAAPE
-231 LEIRTLAACFA
+231 PEIRALATCFA

-249 ENNSL
+249 EHNSL

-260 YETLQLLENHLDVLA
+260 YETLRLLEKRPEVLA
-275 QLREKLTYMMV
+275 QLRERITHLMV

-297 RILQLLAGER
+297 RILLLLTGER

-335 TLFPDGKCKQV
+335 ALFPEGLCKRV
-346 KLTVNYRSHP
+346 TLTVNYRSHP

-363 DWMLEQNW
+363 EWMKEQEW
-371 EIGNRLFR
+371 GDGTRVFR
-379 FAKKILPREDNFPD
+379 FAKQIVPREDDFPD
-393 MPTVLRLAASDDK
+393 IPTAVRLAASDDK
-406 GNTDIWY
+406 GDTANWHA
-413 SEVLTF
+413 EVLAF
-419 LNGLKYSGKLADWNQ
+419 LNSLKASGQLADWNQ

-443 NNKVVALA
+443 NDKVVALA
-451 RFLESSGV
+451 RFLEAEGV
-459 PVFSPRSNLFFERE
+459 PVFSPRSNMFFERE

-485 FPQFPQ
+485 FPQFPKV
-491 LRAWAEGVSLPI
+491 RAWAEGVHLDI
-503 WNYYDHQC
+503 WDYYDQLC

-519 RKTENQRLLD
+519 RKPENKPLLD

-534 AKRHAVLAQNTDY
+534 AKRHAVLTQNTDY

-554 QLLQFPLFSRFLTEE
+554 QLLQFPMFSRFLTEE

-579 ARNLATFS
+579 ARNLGTFS

-598 VSVLNPDYL
+598 VSVLNPEWL

-620 FLSEGGIGEYEDESE
+620 FLQDGGIGEYEDEAE

-665 VPRKQYGNLDVLL
+665 VPRKQYGALDVLL

-683 LSKVRFEPL
+683 LSKERFEPL
-692 EHIKNFDFRRLF
+692 DHIKNFDFWRLF

-720 ENHGRGKSPSKYFE
+720 EKPGQGKSPSKYFE
-734 HLFYKLPSWRDVD
+734 RLFYELPSWRDVD
-747 FSALNFDA
+747 LSALTFET
-755 VKEINLKREYSFTS
+755 VKQIHLKREYSFTS

-778 EQYRFFKELE
+778 EQYRFFKDLE
-788 FNPIRAGA
+788 FAPIRESPM
-796 QLFGT
+796 LFGT

-808 DIHKAVLRG
+808 DIHKTVLRG
-817 EEATISIDQIQSW
+817 EEGTITIDTIKGWFSA
-830 LTVNYQ
+830 NYAM
-836 YLSKRERQYLA
+836 LSKKERVYLA
-847 PQTLKAVE
+847 PGSQQAALR
-855 NHVLGY
+855 HVMRY
-861 YQREN
+861 YEREN

-915 EKDREQL
+915 EKDRERL
-922 KQYQHQLEVYAHLVE
+922 RKYQHQLEVYAHLVE
-937 ERTGQKVSR
+937 QRTGQKVSR

-954 DGGNPY
+954 DDGNPY
-960 VSFAKDDRAIGK
+960 VSFTKDERAVGK
-972 TVTQFD
+972 TIAQFD
-978 NIVSRIERHDYQMAA
+978 DIVARIEGQDYQITA
-993 RPTKLCPNCDMRAYC
+993 RPAKLCQNCDMRAYC
-1008 DNKNWKFRKV
+1008 DNKNWKFRKND
-1018 EK
+1018 

>member
-1 VHCLSTRHQQKAL
+1 MGKRMIPIDAK
-14 GIQALQRVVLPAQQT
+14 
-29 CQVDCQPFPEG
+29 
-40 NIGLR
+40 
-45 ASGMTASVSTL
+45 L

-61 TQQLEAIL
+61 AQQIEAIL

-93 VHLITHKGVSPESL
+93 VYLITNKGIAPESL
-107 LVVTF
+107 FVVTF

-120 TTRISNRLAELGIC
+120 TTRISNRLAELGIQF
-134 YNLNEMYL
+134 NLNEMYL

-149 LRFLED
+149 LRLLED
-155 YREYTRLKRSFTL
+155 YREFTRLKRSFTL

-174 QYFLYQHIKDFREL
+174 QYFLYQRIKYFREL
-188 PDTQFVLGD
+188 PDAQLVIGD
-197 DQSGR
+197 DQTGR

-208 LLKWLNKVR
+208 LLKWLNKVS
-217 EEAIDVTTMAAAPE
+217 EEALDAATLAAAPE
-231 LEIRTLAACFA
+231 PEIRALATCFA

-249 ENNSL
+249 EHNSL

-260 YETLQLLENHLDVLA
+260 YEALQLLEKRPEVLA
-275 QLREKLTYMMV
+275 QLRGKLTHLMV

-297 RILQLLAGER
+297 RILLLLAGER
-307 RNLCVV
+307 CNLCVV

-335 TLFPDGKCKQV
+335 ALFDDGQCKQV

-363 DWMLEQNW
+363 EWMKEQVW
-371 EIGNRLFR
+371 DDGTRVFR
-379 FAKKILPREDNFPD
+379 FAKQIVPREDEFPD
-393 MPTVLRLAASDDK
+393 LPAAVRLAASDDK
-406 GNTDIWY
+406 DDTTNWHA
-413 SEVLTF
+413 EVLAF
-419 LNGLKYSGKLADWNQ
+419 LNGLKASGQLADWNQ

-443 NNKVVALA
+443 NDKVVALA
-451 RFLESSGV
+451 RFLEAQGV
-459 PVFSPRSNLFFERE
+459 PVFSPRSNMFFERE

-485 FPQFPQ
+485 FPQFPKV
-491 LRAWAEGVSLPI
+491 RAWAEGVTLPI
-503 WNYYDHQC
+503 WDYYDHQC
-511 FKPFTDEL
+511 FKPFIDEL
-519 RKTENQRLLD
+519 RKPENKPLLD

-534 AKRHAVLAQNTDY
+534 AKRHAVLGQNTDY
-547 AFSGLFY
+547 SFSGLFY
-554 QLLQFPLFSRFLTEE
+554 QLLQFPLFSRFLAED

-579 ARNLATFS
+579 ARNLGTFS
-587 KLLTKFEYLHF
+587 KLLTKFEYLHY
-598 VSVLNPDYL
+598 VSVLNPEFL
-607 EKNLRDLFNQFLR
+607 EKNLRDLFNQFMR
-620 FLSEGGIGEYEDESE
+620 FLVDGGIGEYEDEAE
-635 YAPKGCVSFLTI
+635 YAPKGCVSFITI

-665 VPRKQYGNLDVLL
+665 VPRKQYSALDVLL

-683 LSKVRFEPL
+683 LSKERFEPL
-692 EHIKNFDFRRLF
+692 DHIKNFDFWRLF

-720 ENHGRGKSPSKYFE
+720 EKQGRGRSPSKYFE
-734 HLFYKLPSWRDVD
+734 RLFYELPSWRDVEL
-747 FSALNFDA
+747 SALTFDA
-755 VKEINLKREYSFTS
+755 VKQINLKREYSFTS

-788 FNPIRAGA
+788 FAPIRESPM
-796 QLFGT
+796 LFGT

-808 DIHKAVLRG
+808 DIHKTVLRG
-817 EEATISIDQIQSW
+817 EESSISLDAIKGWFSA
-830 LTVNYQ
+830 NYAMI
-836 YLSKRERQYLA
+836 SKKERVYLA
-847 PQTLKAVE
+847 PSSQQAALM
-855 NHVLGY
+855 HVLRY
-861 YQREN
+861 YEREN

-879 SLVKD
+879 SLIKA

-915 EKDREQL
+915 EKDRDRL
-922 KQYQHQLEVYAHLVE
+922 RQYQHQLEVYAHLVE

-960 VSFAKDDRAIGK
+960 VSFTKDDRAIGK
-972 TVTQFD
+972 TIARFD
-978 NIVSRIERHDYQMAA
+978 NIVSRIERQDYQITA
-993 RPTKLCPNCDMRAYC
+993 RPAKLCLSCDMRAYC
-1008 DNKNWKFRKV
+1008 DNKNWKFRNSN
-1018 EK
+1018 

>member
-1 VHCLSTRHQQKAL
+1 
-14 GIQALQRVVLPAQQT
+14 
-29 CQVDCQPFPEG
+29 
-40 NIGLR
+40 
-45 ASGMTASVSTL
+45 MTSAAL

-61 TQQLEAIL
+61 PQQLEAIL

-93 VHLITHKGVSPESL
+93 VYLITQKGVAPESL
-107 LVVTF
+107 FVVTF

-120 TTRISNRLAELGIC
+120 TTRVSNRLTDLGIKF
-134 YNLNEMYL
+134 NLNEMYL

-149 LRFLED
+149 LRLLED
-155 YREYTRLKRSFTL
+155 FREFTRLKRSFTL

-174 QYFLYQHIKDFREL
+174 QYFLYQRIKEFREL
-188 PDTQFVLGD
+188 PDAQLVMGD
-197 DQSGR
+197 DQTGR

-208 LLKWLNKVR
+208 LLKWLNKVS
-217 EEAIDVTTMAAAPE
+217 EEALDAATLSAAPE
-231 LEIRTLAACFA
+231 PEIRALAACFA
-242 KYQELLH
+242 KYQELLD

-260 YETLQLLENHLDVLA
+260 YEALQLLEKRPEVLT
-275 QLREKLTYMMV
+275 QVREKLSYLMV

-297 RILQLLAGER
+297 RILLLLAGEKK
-307 RNLCVV
+307 NLCVV

-335 TLFPDGKCKQV
+335 ALFDDGQCKQV

-363 DWMLEQNW
+363 EWMKEQVW
-371 EIGNRLFR
+371 DDGTRVFR
-379 FAKKILPREDNFPD
+379 FAKQIVPREDDFPD
-393 MPTVLRLAASDDK
+393 MPTAVRLAASDDK
-406 GNTDIWY
+406 GETTNWHA
-413 SEVLTF
+413 EVLAF
-419 LNGLKYSGKLADWNQ
+419 LNGLKASGKLADWNQ

-443 NNKVVALA
+443 NDKVVALA
-451 RFLESSGV
+451 RFLETEGV
-459 PVFSPRSNLFFERE
+459 PVFSPRSNMFFERE
-473 EIRLMIGALIFL
+473 EIRLMVGALIFL
-485 FPQFPQ
+485 FPQFPKV
-491 LRAWAEGVSLPI
+491 RAWAEGVHLDI
-503 WNYYDHQC
+503 WDYYDQLC

-519 RKTENQRLLD
+519 RKPENKPLLD

-534 AKRHAVLAQNTDY
+534 AKRHAVLTQNTDY

-569 AVQGVDKGRA
+569 AAQGVDKGRA
-579 ARNLATFS
+579 ARNLGTFS
-587 KLLTKFEYLHF
+587 KLLTKFEYLHY
-598 VSVLNPDYL
+598 VSVLSPEWL
-607 EKNLRDLFNQFLR
+607 EKNIRDLFNQFLR
-620 FLSEGGIGEYEDESE
+620 FLQDGGIGEYEDESE
-635 YAPKGCVSFLTI
+635 FAPKGCVSFLTI

-665 VPRKQYGNLDVLL
+665 VPRKHYSELDVLL
-678 EDGGY
+678 EDSGY
-683 LSKVRFEPL
+683 LSKERFEPL
-692 EHIKNFDFRRLF
+692 DHIKNFDFWRLF

-720 ENHGRGKSPSKYFE
+720 ERQGRGLGKSPSKYFE
-734 HLFYKLPSWRDVD
+734 RLFYEVPSWRDVD
-747 FSALNFDA
+747 LSALTYEA
-755 VKEINLKREYSFTS
+755 VKQINLKREYSFTS
-769 HITVFENCA
+769 DITVFENCA

-788 FNPIRAGA
+788 FAAIRESPM
-796 QLFGT
+796 LFGT

-808 DIHKAVLRG
+808 DIHKTVLRG
-817 EEATISIDQIQSW
+817 EEGTITFDGIKSW
-830 LTVNYQ
+830 FAANYAL
-836 YLSKRERQYLA
+836 LSKKERVYLA
-847 PQTLKAVE
+847 PSSQQAALL
-855 NHVLGY
+855 HVLRY
-861 YQREN
+861 FEREN

-884 QYILKGSVDLIRGEH
+884 QYILKGSVDLIRGEQ

-915 EKDREQL
+915 EKDRERL
-922 KQYQHQLEVYAHLVE
+922 RQYQSQLEVYAHLVE

-960 VSFAKDDRAIGK
+960 VSFSKDDRAIGK
-972 TVTQFD
+972 TIARFD
-978 NIVSRIERHDYQMAA
+978 DIVARIEQQDYQIAA
-993 RPTKLCPNCDMRAYC
+993 RPAKLCLSCDMRAYC
-1008 DNKNWKFRKV
+1008 DNKNWKFRKND
-1018 EK
+1018 

>member
-1 VHCLSTRHQQKAL
+1 MISSAVA
-14 GIQALQRVVLPAQQT
+14 
-29 CQVDCQPFPEG
+29 
-40 NIGLR
+40 
-45 ASGMTASVSTL
+45 L

-61 TQQLEAIL
+61 PQQLEAIL

-93 VHLITHKGVSPESL
+93 VYLITQKGVAPESL
-107 LVVTF
+107 FVVTF

-120 TTRISNRLAELGIC
+120 TTRISNRLTDLGIKF
-134 YNLNEMYL
+134 NLNEMYL

-149 LRFLED
+149 LRLLED
-155 YREYTRLKRSFTL
+155 FREFTRLKRSFTL

-188 PDTQFVLGD
+188 PDAQLVMGD
-197 DQSGR
+197 DQTGR

-208 LLKWLNKVR
+208 LLKWVNKVS
-217 EEAIDVTTMAAAPE
+217 EEALDATTLAAAPE
-231 LEIRTLAACFA
+231 PEIRALATCFA

-249 ENNSL
+249 EHNSL

-260 YETLQLLENHLDVLA
+260 YEALRLLEKRPEVLA
-275 QLREKLTYMMV
+275 QLRQRLTHLMV

-297 RILQLLAGER
+297 RILLLLAGENK
-307 RNLCVV
+307 NLCVV

-335 TLFPDGKCKQV
+335 ALFDDGQCKQV

-363 DWMLEQNW
+363 EWMKEQVW
-371 EIGNRLFR
+371 DDGKRVFR
-379 FAKKILPREDNFPD
+379 FAKQIVPREDDFPD
-393 MPTVLRLAASDDK
+393 MPTAVRLASDDK
-406 GNTDIWY
+406 GDTTNWHA
-413 SEVLTF
+413 EVQAF
-419 LNGLKYSGKLADWNQ
+419 LNGLKASGQLADWNQ

-443 NNKVVALA
+443 NDKVVALA
-451 RFLESSGV
+451 RFLEAEGV
-459 PVFSPRSNLFFERE
+459 PVFSPRSNMFFERE

-485 FPQFPQ
+485 FPQFPKV
-491 LRAWAEGVSLPI
+491 RAWAEGVHLDI
-503 WNYYDHQC
+503 WDYYDQLC

-519 RKTENQRLLD
+519 RKPENKPLLD

-534 AKRHAVLAQNTDY
+534 AKRHAVLTQNTDY

-579 ARNLATFS
+579 ARNLGTFS

-598 VSVLNPDYL
+598 VSVLNPEWL
-607 EKNLRDLFNQFLR
+607 EKNIRDLFNQFLR
-620 FLSEGGIGEYEDESE
+620 FLQDGGIGEYEDEAE
-635 YAPKGCVSFLTI
+635 YAPRGCVSFLTI

-665 VPRKQYGNLDVLL
+665 VPRKQYSALDVLL

-683 LSKVRFEPL
+683 LSKERFEPL
-692 EHIKNFDFRRLF
+692 DHIKNFDFWRLF

-720 ENHGRGKSPSKYFE
+720 EKQGRGKSPSKYFE
-734 HLFYKLPSWRDVD
+734 RLFYELPSWRDVD
-747 FSALNFDA
+747 LSALTFEA
-755 VKEINLKREYSFTS
+755 VKQINLKREYSFTS

-778 EQYRFFKELE
+778 EQYRFFKDLE
-788 FNPIRAGA
+788 FAPIRESPM
-796 QLFGT
+796 LFGT

-808 DIHKAVLRG
+808 DIHKTVLRG
-817 EEATISIDQIQSW
+817 EEG
-830 LTVNYQ
+830 TVTFDAIKGWFSANYAM
-836 YLSKRERQYLA
+836 LSKKERVYLA
-847 PQTLKAVE
+847 PSSQQAALL
-855 NHVLGY
+855 HVQRY
-861 YQREN
+861 YEREN

-915 EKDREQL
+915 EKDRDRL
-922 KQYQHQLEVYAHLVE
+922 RQYQSQLEVYAHLVE

-960 VSFAKDDRAIGK
+960 VSFSKDDRAIGK
-972 TVTQFD
+972 TIARFD
-978 NIVSRIERHDYQMAA
+978 DIVARIEQQDYQIAA
-993 RPTKLCPNCDMRAYC
+993 RPAKLCLSCDMRAYC
-1008 DNKNWKFRKV
+1008 DNKNWKFRKND
-1018 EK
+1018 